1 MTKRTIIPGT
11 PEEFFLNGEAASVPW
26 ERIFDDLPNVVFF
39 VKDQAGRY
47 VCVNRTLMERC
58 AFTEKSRLLGKRP
71 SELFP
76 SVLAEL
82 YERQDGRVI
91 ATGKPVLHALE
102 LHLYPN
108 RRRGWCLT
116 SKYPVRSAS
125 GRVTGVVGISRDV
138 ETSARDA
145 AAGGFPELA
154 SALELVQSRI
164 SEPPA
169 IEELALHCGLPAQR
183 FAQLVQRVFQLTP
196 RQLVMKVRID
206 EALHLLATTTMS
218 LSAIAQATGFC
229 DQSAFTRN
237 FHRMAGLPPGAFR
250 EVTSGR

>member
-1 MTKRTIIPGT
+1 MKGPL
-11 PEEFFLNGEAASVPW
+11 PAFAADFLLDGENAHVPW

-39 VKDQAGRY
+39 IKDRAGRY
-47 VCVNRTLMERC
+47 VGVNRTLMERC
-58 AFTEKSRLLGKRP
+58 AFSEKSRLLGKRP

-76 SVLAEL
+76 SVLAEC
-82 YERQDGRVI
+82 YERQDERVI
-91 ATGKPVLHALE
+91 STGKPVLHALE

-116 SKYPVRSAS
+116 SKYPVRAANGS
-125 GRVTGVVGISRDV
+125 VTGLVGISRDV

-145 AAGGFPELA
+145 AAGGYPELA
-154 SALELVQSRI
+154 SALELVQARI

-169 IEELALHCGLPAQR
+169 IEELAQLCGLPAPR
-183 FAQLVQRVFQLTP
+183 FAQLVQRVFHLTP

-218 LSAIAQATGFC
+218 LSGIAQATGFC

-250 EVTSGR
+250 EAASGK